1 MAQKYFEEEKS
12 QISFSTFAFT
22 IGMIFT
28 LGLMIGEYHAKKHL
42 KDLPKCSVQQLQK
55 APKELPNGQAIH
67 DIKKLEVFING
78 ANK

>member
-22 IGMIFT
+22 VGMIFT

-42 KDLPKCSVQQLQK
+42 KDLPKCEQLQK
-55 APKELPNGQAIH
+55 PPKELPNGQAIE
-67 DIKKLEVFING
+67 DIEKLEVFTN
-78 ANK
+78 ASN